1 MITKNYSRTA
11 ALSLVLILVLT
22 SAQELSSAPELSAGQ
37 EEILKELPL
46 DQQASIRQKMVQ
58 QIELKSEIDA
68 LSSSNTLVE
77 RPKKKELS
85 EEEIERQ
92 RIKQHSLIY
101 GYDLFANA
109 PTTFAPAT
117 NIPLPIDYV
126 LGPGDML
133 SLNIQGCLLYTSDA
147 ADE

>member
-1 MITKNYSRTA
+1 
-11 ALSLVLILVLT
+11 
-22 SAQELSSAPELSAGQ
+22 
-37 EEILKELPL
+37 
-46 DQQASIRQKMVQ
+46 MVQ

-126 LGPGDML
+126 LGPGDVL
-133 SLNIQGCLLYTSDA
+133 SLNIQGVVSNNQKLEIQKFQEIFRLDYYFLRL
-147 ADE
+147 EN